1 MSTSHEVSYR
11 CPYCGRDFS
20 VTVYDSVNAQ
30 NDPELRER
38 AMSGDLF
45 RHSCPHCKTDFMIQ
59 NPLVYSDPER
69 KFVIW
74 LSNEEISEDL
84 SRLAKPLADQGY
96 TLRRCATLQEFTEKI
111 QIFEDGVNDIV
122 VELAK
127 YDSFIEFID
136 NRQGNPADVTSVEY
150 QRAKDGVMKI
160 NVRTDDKGLSFLI
173 PIGPLEEEVRIQSDR
188 YEADN
193 AHFPRINSDWVI
205 SLFNE
210 PAGEA

>member
-1 MSTSHEVSYR
+1 MSTSHEVNYR
-11 CPYCGRDFS
+11 CPYCGREFS
-20 VTVYDSVNAQ
+20 VTVYDSVSAQ

-111 QIFEDGVNDIV
+111 QIFEDGISDIV

>member
-1 MSTSHEVSYR
+1 MSTFHELNYR
-11 CPYCGRDFS
+11 CPYCMREF
-20 VTVYDSVNAQ
+20 TIMVYDSVNAET
-30 NDPELRER
+30 DPELRER

-59 NPLVYSDPER
+59 NPLVYSDPSR

-74 LSNEEISEDL
+74 LSNEEANDSLYE
-84 SRLAKPLADQGY
+84 LAKPLALQGY
-96 TLRRCATLQEFTEKI
+96 TLRRCATIQEFTEKI
-111 QIFEDGVNDIV
+111 QIFEDGVSDIV

-136 NRQGNPADVTSVEY
+136 NRQGDPSEVTSIEY
-150 QRAKDGVMKI
+150 QRTENGVMKI

-173 PIGPLEEEVRIQSDR
+173 PIGPLEEEVKAQSDR

-193 AHFPRINSDWVI
+193 AQFPRINSDWVI
-205 SLFNE
+205 SLFTE
-210 PAGEA
+210 SAGEA

>member
-1 MSTSHEVSYR
+1 MSTSYEVNYR

-111 QIFEDGVNDIV
+111 QIFEDGISDIV

>member
-1 MSTSHEVSYR
+1 MSTSHEVNYR
-11 CPYCGRDFS
+11 CPYCGKEFEI
-20 VTVYDSVNAQ
+20 TVYDSVNAQ

-59 NPLVYSDPER
+59 NPLVYTDSER

-84 SRLAKPLADQGY
+84 SKLAKPLSDQGY
-96 TLRRCATLQEFTEKI
+96 TLRRCGTLQEFTEKI
-111 QIFEDGVNDIV
+111 QIFEDGISDIV

-136 NRQGNPADVTSVEY
+136 NRQGNPAEVTSVEY

-173 PIGPLEEEVRIQSDR
+173 PVGPLEEEVKIQSDR